1 MPVEEHHPFE
11 SELIARIGW
20 LIRLRWLAI
29 LGMAFVIGLATLWL
43 PGALPLSSL
52 LAVVAFI
59 SLYNLLFFLYLRSL
73 RSGPSGAVR
82 LKHAILFAYVQIAL
96 DLVAL
101 AAALHFA
108 GGAENPMAV
117 FFVFHVIIASIL
129 LDRSVSFLMAALASF
144 LFLAIAGLEYA
155 GVLPHHHLPLF
166 DAELY
171 QQPLYLVVAIATMT
185 MTLFLVTYLSTS
197 ITVQLRARDQDL
209 LQSNLTCQIRS
220 AELESLNEQL
230 QRIDKERTRFI
241 VMVTHEL
248 RAPIN
253 TVYSALDLA
262 LSGYAPPEKVDEVLA
277 RAQRRMTEL
286 LELISDLLDLAKARQ
301 QTSQKIEATPI
312 QLAEVLQEVVDFV
325 RIETEEK
332 NLTLELDVA
341 EGLASVRI
349 LPDQAKLVWTNLL
362 SNAIKYTDTGG
373 RVRVSLDQD
382 ETQVTGIVCDTGIG
396 ISQEDLPHVFDEFF
410 RAGNARSVSPHG
422 TGVGMAVVQR
432 VIENWGG
439 RIWVESRPGMGTTF
453 TFTLPRADAQS
464 PAGRPLLRARRQH

>member
-1 MPVEEHHPFE
+1 VEENQPFE

-20 LIRLRWLAI
+20 LIRLRWLAV

-43 PGALPLSSL
+43 PNVLPLTSL
-52 LAVVAFI
+52 LAVIAFI
-59 SLYNLLFFLYLRSL
+59 SLYNVLFFLYLRSL

-82 LKHAILFAYVQIAL
+82 LKHATRFAYVQIAL

-108 GGAENPMAV
+108 GGVENPMAL

-129 LDRSVSFLMAALASF
+129 LDRSVSFLMAGLASF
-144 LFLAIAGLEYA
+144 LFLAVAGLEYA
-155 GVLPHHHLPLF
+155 GVLPHYHLPIF
-166 DAELY
+166 EAELY
-171 QQPLYLVVAIATMT
+171 QQPLYLVVSTATMT
-185 MTLFLVTYLSTS
+185 LTLFLVTYLSTS
-197 ITVQLRARDQDL
+197 ITVQLRARDRDL

-253 TVYSALDLA
+253 TVYSALELA
-262 LSGYAPPEKVDEVLA
+262 LSGYAPAEKANEILA
-277 RAQRRMTEL
+277 RAQRRVTEL
-286 LELISDLLDLAKARQ
+286 LDLVGDLLNLAKVRQ
-301 QTSQKIEATPI
+301 QTSQQIEATPI
-312 QLAEVLQEVVDFV
+312 QLAGVLQEVVDFV

-341 EGLASVRI
+341 DGLASVRI

-362 SNAIKYTDTGG
+362 SNAIKYTDAGG
-373 RVRVSLDQD
+373 KIRVSLDQD
-382 ETQVTGIVCDTGIG
+382 KTQVIGIVRDTGIG
-396 ISQEDLPHVFDEFF
+396 ISQEDLPRVFDEFF

-422 TGVGMAVVQR
+422 TGVGMAIVR
-432 VIENWGG
+432 RAIENWGG
-439 RIWVESRPGMGTTF
+439 KIWVESTLGVGTTF
-453 TFTLPRADAQS
+453 TFVLPRAE
-464 PAGRPLLRARRQH
+464 P

>member
-1 MPVEEHHPFE
+1 VPVEENQPFE

-20 LIRLRWLAI
+20 LIRLRWLAV

-43 PGALPLSSL
+43 PNVLPLTSL
-52 LAVVAFI
+52 LAVIAFI
-59 SLYNLLFFLYLRSL
+59 SLYNVLFFLYLRSL

-82 LKHAILFAYVQIAL
+82 LKHATRFAYVQIAL

-108 GGAENPMAV
+108 GGVENPMAL

-129 LDRSVSFLMAALASF
+129 LDRSVSFLMAGLASF
-144 LFLAIAGLEYA
+144 LFLAVAGLEYA
-155 GVLPHHHLPLF
+155 GVLPHYHLPIF
-166 DAELY
+166 EAELY
-171 QQPLYLVVAIATMT
+171 QQPLYLVVSTATMT
-185 MTLFLVTYLSTS
+185 LTLFLVTYLSTS
-197 ITVQLRARDQDL
+197 ITVQLRARDRDL

-253 TVYSALDLA
+253 TVYSALELA
-262 LSGYAPPEKVDEVLA
+262 LSGYAPAEKANEILA
-277 RAQRRMTEL
+277 RAQRRVTEL
-286 LELISDLLDLAKARQ
+286 LDLVGDLLNLAKVRQ
-301 QTSQKIEATPI
+301 QTSQQIEATPI
-312 QLAEVLQEVVDFV
+312 QLAGVLQEVVDFV

-341 EGLASVRI
+341 DGLASVRI

-362 SNAIKYTDTGG
+362 SNAIKYTDAGG
-373 RVRVSLDQD
+373 KIRVSLDQD
-382 ETQVTGIVCDTGIG
+382 KTQVIGIVRDTGIG
-396 ISQEDLPHVFDEFF
+396 ISQEDLPRVFDEFF

-422 TGVGMAVVQR
+422 TGVGMAIVR
-432 VIENWGG
+432 RAIENWGG
-439 RIWVESRPGMGTTF
+439 KIWVESTLGVGTTF
-453 TFTLPRADAQS
+453 TFVLPRAE
-464 PAGRPLLRARRQH
+464 P